1 MGSPPLLTGGTE
13 SLTVRTDP
21 ENPLDT
27 GDTAWLGL
35 APKRCFLFSQQG
47 KTLAQVC

>member
-1 MGSPPLLTGGTE
+1 MLTGATE

-35 APKRCFLFSQQG
+35 PPKRCFLFNQQG
-47 KTLAQVC
+47 KTLPQAG